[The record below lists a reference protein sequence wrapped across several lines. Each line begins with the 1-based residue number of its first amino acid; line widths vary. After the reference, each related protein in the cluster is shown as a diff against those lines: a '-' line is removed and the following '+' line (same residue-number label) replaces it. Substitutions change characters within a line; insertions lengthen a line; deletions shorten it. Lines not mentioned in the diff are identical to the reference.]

1 MHYGIEKKF
10 VDKISNTCNGHHSVV
25 VSMHIGDGKT
35 AGVSVGCGLW
45 AYLYTS
51 SVKEFYFFTVLRS
64 PNEKAEKPVISLS
77 IHYHGVCPESKI
89 F

>member
-1 MHYGIEKKF
+1 MHFGIEKKF
-10 VDKISNTCNGHHSVV
+10 VDKISNTCNGLHHSAV
-25 VSMHIGDGKT
+25 VSMGDGKT
-35 AGVSVGCGLW
+35 GAGCGLC